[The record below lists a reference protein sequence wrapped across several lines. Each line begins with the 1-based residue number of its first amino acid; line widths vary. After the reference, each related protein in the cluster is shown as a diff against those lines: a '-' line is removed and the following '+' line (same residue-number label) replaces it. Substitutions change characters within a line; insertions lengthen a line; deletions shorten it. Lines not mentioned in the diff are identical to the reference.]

1 MTTALV
7 TGPTSGLGRQF
18 AIQLAAAGHDL
29 ILVSRDETRLTEL
42 ELELNDSYGTEC
54 EILPT
59 DLSDR
64 RALRVIEQ
72 RVADPNRPVDW
83 LVNNAGFGLVEPF
96 LASGI
101 EDEQRLLDVLE
112 EQVRRR

>member
-42 ELELNDSYGTEC
+42 SMELSESYGTDS
-54 EILPT
+54 EIIPT

-64 RALRVIEQ
+64 DQLAVVEARL
-72 RVADPNRPVDW
+72 ADP
-83 LVNNAGFGLVEPF
+83 
-96 LASGI
+96 
-101 EDEQRLLDVLE
+101 
-112 EQVRRR
+112 